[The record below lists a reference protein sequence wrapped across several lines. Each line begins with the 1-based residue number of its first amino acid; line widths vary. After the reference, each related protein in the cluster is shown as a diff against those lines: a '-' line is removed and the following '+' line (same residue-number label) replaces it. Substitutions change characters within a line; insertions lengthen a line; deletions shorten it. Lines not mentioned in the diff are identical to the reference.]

1 MRDSFYRHLDA
12 TLAQIR
18 DDGFFKRERLIATP
32 QSSTLRL
39 ESGAE
44 VINFCANNYL
54 GLADD
59 ARLVAAAKRGLDDY
73 GFGMASV
80 RFICGTQTSH
90 RGHTEAVVVEPAFG
104 CGDEA
109 RIVG

>member
-1 MRDSFYRHLDA
+1 MNDSFYRHLDN
-12 TLAQIR
+12 TLQQIR

-32 QSSTLRL
+32 QQATLRL

-59 ARLVAAAKRGLDDY
+59 ARLIRRETRARRL
-73 GFGMASV
+73 
-80 RFICGTQTSH
+80 RFRHGV
-90 RGHTEAVVVEPAFG
+90 GAFHMWH
-104 CGDEA
+104 A
-109 RIVG
+109 NQSPRS